1 MIIQFRVNFNKLGRI
16 LFLNIEVINMVKKS
30 TANYIS
36 IGIIVA
42 MFLGSLFTD
51 WDWIFSS
58 KGTTI
63 LQFVI
68 IPVFGLLFGI
78 IFILQFL
85 ASKDTG
91 EEREL
96 QVEKVDAPPEK
107 FTPLKIALLICL
119 LSGALLSVLSTII
132 YEPGEGVWM
141 STLGAILAVIGLIL
155 VVIQVSTSKK

>member
-1 MIIQFRVNFNKLGRI
+1 
-16 LFLNIEVINMVKKS
+16 MVKKS
-30 TANYIS
+30 TANNFS
-36 IGIIVA
+36 IGIIVF
-42 MFLGSLFTD
+42 MILGSLFTD
-51 WDWIFSS
+51 WKWILSS
-58 KGTTI
+58 EGTTI

-68 IPVFGLLFGI
+68 IPAFGLFFGI
-78 IFILQFL
+78 IFLLQFL

-91 EEREL
+91 EERER
-96 QVEKVDAPPEK
+96 QIEKGDVPPEK

-119 LSGALLSVLSTII
+119 LSGALLSVLSIII